1 MDLTNQQVALIA
13 IFVVLTGA
21 VAFNLTNLTG
31 QAIKEGAVF
40 QVQPVLLDNGEN
52 LRMSIHPGKEGT
64 TNKVEFFTNGMKV
77 GETPNFCDEQRCM
90 GSVAIVYEIPM
101 QWEPGLYVA
110 HVFDY
115 TSGSY
120 VQDYFTVE

>member
-1 MDLTNQQVALIA
+1 MDLTNQQVGLIA

-21 VAFNLTNLTG
+21 VAFNLTNITG
-31 QAIKEGAVF
+31 QTVKGGDVF

-52 LRMSIHPGKEGT
+52 LRMSVNPGKEGT
-64 TNKVEFFTNGMKV
+64 TNKIEFFTNGVKV
-77 GETPNFCDEQRCM
+77 GETPSFCEEQRCM
-90 GSVAIVYEIPM
+90 GRVAIVYEIPE

-115 TSGSY
+115 TSGNY
-120 VQDYFTVE
+120 VQDYFNVE